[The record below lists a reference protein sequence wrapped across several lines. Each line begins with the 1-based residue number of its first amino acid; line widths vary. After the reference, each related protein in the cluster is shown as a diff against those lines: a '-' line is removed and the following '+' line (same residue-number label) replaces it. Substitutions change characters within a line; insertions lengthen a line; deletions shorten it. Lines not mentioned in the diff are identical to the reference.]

1 MIDYD
6 KLKIAHGLMHEYQ
19 GDKPY
24 VVSMQFCGANKEP
37 MYCFGGDLPYMYL
50 DDLIDKLRDLTK
62 PEQKY
67 AIGQEVWY
75 VIYGQDW
82 TPIRGEIK
90 AINPKSFC
98 CFVDGNLWPQH
109 KLYPTKQDLIEAQ
122 IEYWENLKIEEISAS
137 TTCPKCGMQ
146 RVADGM
152 CWAIGCDYKITP
164 FESPLESFN
173 TNPDEYC
180 QVSGVK
186 LDKKK
191 CPYDENGCP
200 RCNPC
205 QHEDD
210 GKQYGP
216 MEWGASAQYKCIKC
230 GEFYR

>member
-109 KLYPTKQDLIEAQ
+109 KLYPTKQALIESQ

-146 RVADGM
+146 RG
-152 CWAIGCDYKITP
+152 
-164 FESPLESFN
+164 L
-173 TNPDEYC
+173 
-180 QVSGVK
+180 
-186 LDKKK
+186 
-191 CPYDENGCP
+191 
-200 RCNPC
+200 
-205 QHEDD
+205 
-210 GKQYGP
+210 
-216 MEWGASAQYKCIKC
+216 
-230 GEFYR
+230 